1 MNVFNNRIKRSV
13 VYSTSTIS
21 IYGVIGW
28 TTSLCRWSILIFVW
42 YVCVCVRQR
51 PNKFLC
57 RHIFFPPTS
66 CPHHHQNRQIART
79 RSVLNPELY
88 IDCY

>member
-57 RHIFFPPTS
+57 RHIFFPPHHVHIIIRIGRLPEPEASLILS
-66 CPHHHQNRQIART
+66 CT
-79 RSVLNPELY
+79 
-88 IDCY
+88 